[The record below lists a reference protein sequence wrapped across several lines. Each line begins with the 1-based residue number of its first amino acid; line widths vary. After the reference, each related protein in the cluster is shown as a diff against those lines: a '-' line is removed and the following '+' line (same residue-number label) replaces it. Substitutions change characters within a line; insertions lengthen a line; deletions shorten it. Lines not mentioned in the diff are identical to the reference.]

1 MQLEGKKVLVVG
13 IARSGVAAA
22 RLLVSRGAV
31 VTANDLKTGLE
42 METEIAQLKQL
53 GVSLSLGSHPEPL
66 FLNADLIVVSPGVPA
81 ALAPLSAAAR
91 AGVRVISE
99 VELAGRLLKGRLIGI
114 TGSNGKTTT
123 TTLIGELMAAAG
135 ARVLVGGNIGT
146 PLTSLVEK
154 SADETWTVAELSSFQ
169 LETIDATRVH
179 VAVVTNIT
187 PDHLDRHGSFEE
199 YMRAKHRI
207 FLNQRPDD
215 RAVLNAADDG
225 VREMVASLGV
235 PSKMVYFRSGGRLA
249 GTGPAADIYLRDGR
263 ICTTMLAEDES
274 EIEVIPVEDVAVPG
288 MHNVEN
294 IMAALGAT
302 FAAIDKPAEHV
313 PAIAEAIRRFRGVE
327 HRIEFVAEINGVR
340 FYNDSKATNV
350 DSTVKALEAFQRNVI
365 VILGG
370 KDKGSDYAPLVPLI
384 TARVKQVILIGAAS
398 EKIAAQLE
406 GLRPIDRAASMEDAV
421 HKSMETAR
429 TGDTVL
435 LAPACASFDMFDNY
449 EHRGRVFKEE
459 VFRLADRYRTRRTGE
474 SAR

>member
-1 MQLEGKKVLVVG
+1 LKPEAEMAPQ
-13 IARSGVAAA
+13 AAEL
-22 RLLVSRGAV
+22 RKLGA
-31 VTANDLKTGLE
+31 
-42 METEIAQLKQL
+42 M
-53 GVSLSLGSHPEPL
+53 LSLGSHPESL
-66 FLNADLIVVSPGVPA
+66 FENADLIVVSPGVPA
-81 ALAPLSAAAR
+81 DIAPLERARR
-91 AGVRVISE
+91 AGVEIISE
-99 VELAGRLLKGRLIGI
+99 PELAGRLLKGRMIGI

-123 TTLIGELMAAAG
+123 TTLTGELMRAVG
-135 ARVLVGGNIGT
+135 ASVIVGGNIGT
-146 PLTSLVEK
+146 ALTSLVEK
-154 SADETWTVAELSSFQ
+154 TSDETWTVAELSSFQ
-169 LETIDATRVH
+169 LETIDTTRVH

-215 RAVLNAADDG
+215 RAVLNAADNG

-235 PSKMVYFRSGGRLA
+235 PSKKVYFRSGGRDT
-249 GTGPAADIYLRDGR
+249 GTSPAADIYLRDGR

-274 EIEVIPVEDVAVPG
+274 EIEVIPVEDIAVPG

-302 FAAIDKPAEHV
+302 FAAIDKPGEHL

-327 HRIEFVAEINGVR
+327 HRIEFVAEINGVK

-370 KDKGSDYAPLVPLI
+370 KDKGSDYAPLAPLI
-384 TARVKQVILIGAAS
+384 TVRVKQVILIGAAS

-406 GLRPIDRAASMEDAV
+406 GLRPIDRAASMKDAV
-421 HKSMETAR
+421 LKSMEAAR
-429 TGDTVL
+429 PGDTVL

-459 VFRLADRYRTRRTGE
+459 VFRLAERNRAVAKTVYEGEVSTGSGSDRG
-474 SAR
+474 